1 MSRIAV
7 KVTENSYW
15 AVVFPAKPVFFPF
28 SIVKMRD
35 LDRIDLKMLDILQR
49 EGRISVTELAERVN
63 LSATPCSDRLKRMER
78 EGVITGY
85 HARVN
90 PAALGKNLLVFLE
103 IKLSAKSG
111 DVFDKVKK
119 ELMYVPEVMECH
131 LVSGDFDYLVKA
143 RLTEMNEYRRLLGEI
158 LKRLPASAESRS
170 YVVMEEI
177 KETLFLPVDR

>member
-1 MSRIAV
+1 
-7 KVTENSYW
+7 
-15 AVVFPAKPVFFPF
+15 
-28 SIVKMRD
+28 MRD

-170 YVVMEEI
+170 YVVMKEI

>member
-1 MSRIAV
+1 
-7 KVTENSYW
+7 
-15 AVVFPAKPVFFPF
+15 
-28 SIVKMRD
+28 MRD
-35 LDRIDLKMLDILQR
+35 LDRIDLKILDILQR
-49 EGRISVTELAERVN
+49 EGRISVTELAERVS
-63 LSATPCSDRLKRMER
+63 LSATPCSDRIKRMER
-78 EGVITGY
+78 EGVISGY

-119 ELMYVPEVMECH
+119 ELLYVPEVMECH

-143 RLTEMNEYRRLLGEI
+143 RLTEMNEYRHLLGEI

-177 KETLFLPVDR
+177 KETLYLPVDR

>member
-1 MSRIAV
+1 
-7 KVTENSYW
+7 
-15 AVVFPAKPVFFPF
+15 
-28 SIVKMRD
+28 MRE
-35 LDRIDLKMLDILQR
+35 LDRIDLKILDILQR
-49 EGRISVTELAERVN
+49 EGRISVTELADRIS
-63 LSATPCSDRLKRMER
+63 LSATPCSDRIKRMER

-119 ELMYVPEVMECH
+119 ELLYVPEVMECH

-177 KETLFLPVDR
+177 KETLYLPVDR

>member
-1 MSRIAV
+1 
-7 KVTENSYW
+7 
-15 AVVFPAKPVFFPF
+15 
-28 SIVKMRD
+28 MRD
-35 LDRIDLKMLDILQR
+35 LDRIDLKILEILQR
-49 EGRISVTELAERVN
+49 EGRIAVTELAERVN
-63 LSATPCSDRLKRMER
+63 LSATPCSDRVKRMER
-78 EGVITGY
+78 DGVITGY

-119 ELMYVPEVMECH
+119 ELLYVPEVMECH

-170 YVVMEEI
+170 YIVMEEI